1 MAYIFGWDAPS
12 FKQLQ
17 KKGTSLSLSFN
28 ESSFEYDTR
37 EGNYDGDSTE
47 IEQLAVLITKPSG
60 EVIKYTSPLTVSGSA
75 YCNSSFSFLLNEEGE
90 YKIEFLLNCMVK
102 TYCFD
107 DKDRV
112 FTDQVARISRY
123 CGRCEAYFAVS
134 SGEEAF
140 QPYTI
145 KDVIDR
151 TLAVTP
157 TRTSNQSQKYTFR
170 NDAEEY
176 GTEESPE
183 FTFTGKHLFEVM
195 LDIASYKKMFP
206 ALYKNEIYFRP
217 FWNGV
222 TLTSEDLPP
231 CLKAVMNSA
240 IDQYC
245 TALDSYVENMVCIND
260 SQMGTV
266 VEPYKN
272 GYISSRS
279 GGGSE
284 ISESTAV
291 IPTQSPIYQTVSLNM
306 GKTNGVDIGD
316 IQAYIY
322 EQEEYD
328 SLSDTTAA
336 YPYSKGYALKYQR
349 FEKNFTELAHRIDS
363 KSTIAQALKQPALA
377 NIVHAKKGGTV
388 GTNLATFINGFLGI
402 SNGNSFADLRFQPTY
417 IPVVNARVRQYKPL
431 LGEGDEATLF
441 YNQQSEVVDSEA
453 FGEHVKGLVQKL
465 GNHTEIR
472 VYRFEKIDEVPT
484 VGTVIDG
491 KSVYDVAMTIYEN
504 HVDATICLVDYAE
517 LSMYIGVK
525 NEIKTSDISTT
536 KWCNRFINWEE
547 FFIFSK
553 KEYLRGDA
561 VSIKEAALSKIVQ
574 FTSAQPIT
582 CAELE
587 FKNME
592 EDTINSVMSP
602 IKHLALGNSIYFQF
616 EMLDNFAAGYK
627 SEVAP
632 EGATSVLTGTKYNR
646 AQKAVRYCDFL
657 GRAEYVNINLS
668 EDGPN
673 KTNSGYSLDT
683 DIASL
688 LYANNNG
695 SFELKCVLAYAINF
709 PLVINISYLENF
721 TQKEYKISMAANKT
735 EATCILGNYDEILYV
750 GIDSIKL
757 DNTSNLYDEYVT
769 DIIAHS
775 YPERP
780 KGLAIKQNYNI
791 FSIRQ
796 LVIKKD
802 SAEALKFAMQYHFR
816 QDWREFIIGS
826 GMSNFCSLVGGACT
840 QLQMFVSA
848 KPLNRFE
855 RHFSLT
861 TEDGFKTLEDEPVFT
876 VEEDNKKVKID
887 LPSTINDE
895 IYNQAWGLCGKDGN
909 GNWQLIFGENK
920 NAKNEAFSTTIY
932 LIASKK

>member
-1 MAYIFGWDAPS
+1 MGYVKTKDTNGWKPPGL
-12 FKQLQ
+12 KQIIPQ
-17 KKGTSLSLSFN
+17 GTVKISFN
-28 ESSFEYDTR
+28 IESFTTSHEVSNPDVEATSSI
-37 EGNYDGDSTE
+37 ESLIAVIVNPVGE
-47 IEQLAVLITKPSG
+47 IKTYKYITDDHF
-60 EVIKYTSPLTVSGSA
+60 YADVSIP
-75 YCNSSFSFLLNEEGE
+75 GE
-90 YKIEFLLNCMVK
+90 YKIIFYLIWGTHFAYHS
-102 TYCFD
+102 TYAGREVLPIYGYFS
-107 DKDRV
+107 
-112 FTDQVARISRY
+112 VAT
-123 CGRCEAYFAVS
+123 
-134 SGEEAF
+134 EESLS
-140 QPYTI
+140 PYTI

-157 TRTSNQSQKYTFR
+157 TRRDAQTQKYTFR
-170 NDAEEY
+170 NNAEEY
-176 GTEESPE
+176 GAEESPE

-206 ALYKNEIYFRP
+206 AVYKNEIYFRP

-222 TLTSEDLPP
+222 MLTSDDLPP
-231 CLKAVMNSA
+231 PYKAIMNSA

-260 SQMGTV
+260 TNVGTV

-291 IPTQSPIYQTVSLNM
+291 IPTQSPIYQLTKLNM
-306 GKTNGVDIGD
+306 GKTNGVDIGN

-322 EQEEYD
+322 EQEDYEA
-328 SLSDTTAA
+328 LSDTSVA

-349 FEKNFTELAHRIDS
+349 FEKNITELAHRIDS

-377 NIVHAKKGGTV
+377 NIVQAKKGGTV

-402 SNGNSFADLRFQPTY
+402 SNGNSFAGLRFQLTY

-431 LGEGDEATLF
+431 LAEGDEATLF

-472 VYRFEKIDEVPT
+472 VYRFGKIDEVPT
-484 VGTVIDG
+484 VGTLIDG
-491 KSVYDVAMTIYEN
+491 KSVYDVAMTIFEN
-504 HVDATICLVDYAE
+504 HVDATVCLVDYAE
-517 LSMYIGVK
+517 LSTYIGVK

-561 VSIKEAALSKIVQ
+561 VSIKDAVLSKIVQ
-574 FTSAQPIT
+574 FTSAEPIT

-587 FKNME
+587 FRS
-592 EDTINSVMSP
+592 DSQLINSVMSP

-673 KTNSGYSLDT
+673 SENSEFSLDES
-683 DIASL
+683 ILNWNLESSGESL
-688 LYANNNG
+688 LIKCTLTQSINCPVNIVFRCFDNSYTPTEHTIKLEANQTSG
-695 SFELKCVLAYAINF
+695 SVTVGNVL
-709 PLVINISYLENF
+709 
-721 TQKEYKISMAANKT
+721 
-735 EATCILGNYDEILYV
+735 EIAKV
-750 GIDSIKL
+750 HPESIKL

-780 KGLAIKQNYNI
+780 KGLVIKKEYSI
-791 FSIRQ
+791 FSIGR

-816 QDWREFIIGS
+816 QDWRDFIIGS
-826 GMSNFCSLVGGACT
+826 GMSNFCSLIGGACS

-861 TEDGFKTLEDEPVFT
+861 PEDGFKKLNGEPVFT
-876 VEEDNKKVKID
+876 VEEDSTRVKID

-895 IYNQAWGLCGKDGN
+895 SYNQGWGLCGQDRN